1 MTEKQMEAA
10 IDRILDRLDLINL
23 LYITKIAETIRK
35 IGELN
40 QSSINRML
48 IMADMG
54 ADIAEINNKLRTATK
69 LNIADLFTVYNQA
82 LNDTYTDKRFAAY
95 LQTNPL
101 PQPRRERV
109 SRLAQLISVQTAE
122 RMVNISNT
130 TSVSETYRQA
140 VDKSILAVTSGVE
153 NYKQA
158 TRQTVRELGT
168 NGMQVQYESGYHR
181 RLDTAVRQ
189 NIIDGTNQLQ
199 QQASI
204 LIGEEINKEV
214 GVEVYDAF
222 EISAHARS
230 APDHEPVQGRVLLK
244 AEFEK
249 MQAGEDFIDVDG
261 RMYDGFRR
269 PIGEWNCM
277 HIAMSF
283 STQYSVRRYTD
294 KQLDDWKAA
303 NAKGCEI
310 DGKHYTTYQAVQLMR
325 QIETAVR
332 RQKDAAVAAKAAGD
346 TELRQECQKRINALA
361 AKYYNVANIAGITPR
376 QDRMTVE
383 GFRAIKV
390 H

>member
-1 MTEKQMEAA
+1 MEAA